1 MELQAALDFFST
13 KDALALMDKIHP
25 YVDIAEIGTPLMVSE
40 GFGAVS
46 IMKEKYPSIK
56 VLADMKLMDGGKPI
70 AAHALDA
77 GADIVTVLGL
87 TNNATIA
94 GAVEAAHERNK
105 AVCVDTIGID
115 SAILGERTRE
125 LEEMGVDYIA
135 VHTAHDMLHCIN
147 TPIEALKVIKNNLHT
162 GRCKSVI
169 SGGIS
174 PESIPEIAEVGP
186 DVVIVGRSLTK
197 AKDPVAVAR
206 SLRSYII

>member
-115 SAILGERTRE
+115 SAIL
-125 LEEMGVDYIA
+125 
-135 VHTAHDMLHCIN
+135 
-147 TPIEALKVIKNNLHT
+147 
-162 GRCKSVI
+162 
-169 SGGIS
+169 
-174 PESIPEIAEVGP
+174 
-186 DVVIVGRSLTK
+186 
-197 AKDPVAVAR
+197 
-206 SLRSYII
+206 